1 MPVTVTDCIKMASAW
16 IFLQYAECFAG
27 GFLTSYLFC
36 PRSPKKPVEK
46 EETIVYDGDKTEIVM
61 IEEETVDKMSDLKS
75 DWSYEGIVDG
85 TQEEQAKQNREE
97 AKSEQ
102 QQYTEQVKEEKNTE

>member
-1 MPVTVTDCIKMASAW
+1 
-16 IFLQYAECFAG
+16 
-27 GFLTSYLFC
+27 
-36 PRSPKKPVEK
+36 
-46 EETIVYDGDKTEIVM
+46 M
-61 IEEETVDKMSDLKS
+61 IEEEAVDKMSDLKS

>member
-1 MPVTVTDCIKMASAW
+1 MASAW

-46 EETIVYDGDKTEIVM
+46 EETIVYDHDKTEIVM

-75 DWSYEGIVDG
+75 DWSYEGIVGG
-85 TQEEQAKQNREE
+85 TQEEQVKQNREE

-102 QQYTEQVKEEKNTE
+102 HQFAEVKEDNKH